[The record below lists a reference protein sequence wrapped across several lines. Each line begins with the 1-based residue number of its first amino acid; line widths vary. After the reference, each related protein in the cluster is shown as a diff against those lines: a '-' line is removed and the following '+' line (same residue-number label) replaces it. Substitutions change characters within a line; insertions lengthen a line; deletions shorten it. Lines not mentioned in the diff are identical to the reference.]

1 MAQPTQRVYEF
12 GAFRLDAVKRLL
24 WRANEPVALTSKSF
38 ETLLALVESRGEI
51 LDKEALLNRVWPDT
65 VVEEKNLT
73 INISALRKALGESPQ
88 EHRYIVTVPGRG
100 YRFVAEVR
108 DVTDGGTELMVQQ
121 SKVRVVVEEE
131 EEETRG
137 RGDTAT
143 RGEKV
148 KGHHHFF
155 SFAASPRRRVAASS
169 SRPVARLVMAAAL
182 LAVLVVAV
190 VYWWRRDRH
199 EAASNLAGGRP
210 AAIKSLA
217 VLPFRSLN
225 PQAGEDFL
233 GVGMADVTITRLSSL
248 NQLIV
253 RPTRA
258 VLPFATQDPL
268 AAGQALKV
276 DAVLDGSIQQAAGRV
291 RVTLRLLQVADG
303 KALWTYQCDEY
314 CTDLFTLQDIISQ
327 KVTEALALKLTGDE
341 RTRLVKR
348 YTDNADA
355 YQAYLK
361 GRYYYNRINED
372 DLNKAIESFEQALR
386 LDPDDALADAGLS
399 AVYAWGTQFYWRAR
413 EAMPRARE
421 MAERAL
427 ALDEQLAEAHAALAR
442 VYAYYDWDYA
452 AAEREFKRALEL
464 NPGSADVHLWYGE
477 YLALMGRFDEAVA
490 AMKRAAQLDPLTPFV
505 VIHPGLPAYLAG
517 HYDEAI
523 AYAQEG
529 LKIDPNVRMIHI
541 DLGLCYAMKG
551 DSVRSIAEL
560 QRAIELGDHSPA
572 AQTNLAFAYARAGDR
587 ATAQQKLKQALSSAN
602 GYVVPYFVATV
613 YAALGDSEQAF
624 AWLERAYT
632 ERSNYLAWLKTDPR
646 MNGLRA
652 DPRFADLL
660 RRVRFA
666 Q

>member
-1 MAQPTQRVYEF
+1 MAEARQRVYEF
-12 GAFRLDAVKRLL
+12 GGFRLDAVKRLL
-24 WRANEPVALTSKSF
+24 WREGEPVPLTSKSF

-108 DVTDGGTELMVQQ
+108 DVTDGGAELLVQQ

-131 EEETRG
+131 DEETER
-137 RGDTAT
+137 RGDGAT
-143 RGEKV
+143 GRDAV
-148 KGHHHFF
+148 VP
-155 SFAASPRRRVAASS
+155 SPRRPIARVAI
-169 SRPVARLVMAAAL
+169 AAAL
-182 LAVLVVAV
+182 LAVLVVAFV
-190 VYWWRRDRH
+190 TWRRG
-199 EAASNLAGGRP
+199 ASQREPTAGP
-210 AAIKSLA
+210 PAIKSLA
-217 VLPFRSLN
+217 VLPFKPLN

-268 AAGQALKV
+268 EAGRALKV
-276 DAVLDGSIQQAAGRV
+276 DAVLDGNIQQAAGRV
-291 RVTLRLLQVADG
+291 RVTLRLLQVEDG

-314 CTDLFTLQDIISQ
+314 CTDLFALQDTISQ
-327 KVTEALALKLTGDE
+327 KVTEALAVKLTGDE
-341 RTRLVKR
+341 RAQMLKR
-348 YTDNADA
+348 YTENADA

-361 GRYYYNRINED
+361 GRYYYNRVNED
-372 DLNKAIESFEQALR
+372 DLNKAIASFQQALR
-386 LDPDDALADAGLS
+386 LDPNDALADAGLS
-399 AVYAWGTQFYWRAR
+399 AVYAWGAQFYWRAH
-413 EAMPRARE
+413 EAMPKARE

-427 ALDEQLAEAHAALAR
+427 ALDEQLAEAHASLAR
-442 VYAYYDWDYA
+442 VRYFYEWDYA
-452 AAEREFKRALEL
+452 AAEREFRRALEL
-464 NPGSADVHLWYGE
+464 NPGLADAHLWYGE
-477 YLALMGRFDEAVA
+477 YLALMGRFDEALA
-490 AMKRAAQLDPLTPFV
+490 EMKQAAQLDPLTPFV
-505 VIHPGLPAYLAG
+505 VIHPGLPTFLAG
-517 HYDEAI
+517 RYDESI
-523 AYAQEG
+523 AYALKG
-529 LKIDPNVRMIHI
+529 LEIDPNVRMIHI
-541 DLGLCYAMKG
+541 DLGLTYAMKG
-551 DSVRSIAEL
+551 DYAKGIAEL

-587 ATAQQKLKQALSSAN
+587 TAAQQRLKQALSSPN

-613 YAALGDSEQAF
+613 YAALGDQEQAF
-624 AWLERAYT
+624 AWLEKAYN
-632 ERSNYLAWLKTDPR
+632 ERSIYLAWLKTDPR
-646 MNGLRA
+646 LDSLRA

-660 RRVRFA
+660 RRVGFA

>member
-1 MAQPTQRVYEF
+1 MR
-12 GAFRLDAVKRLL
+12 
-24 WRANEPVALTSKSF
+24 
-38 ETLLALVESRGEI
+38 
-51 LDKEALLNRVWPDT
+51 
-65 VVEEKNLT
+65 
-73 INISALRKALGESPQ
+73 SAG
-88 EHRYIVTVPGRG
+88 
-100 YRFVAEVR
+100 
-108 DVTDGGTELMVQQ
+108 
-121 SKVRVVVEEE
+121 
-131 EEETRG
+131 
-137 RGDTAT
+137 
-143 RGEKV
+143 
-148 KGHHHFF
+148 
-155 SFAASPRRRVAASS
+155 
-169 SRPVARLVMAAAL
+169 
-182 LAVLVVAV
+182 
-190 VYWWRRDRH
+190 
-199 EAASNLAGGRP
+199 
-210 AAIKSLA
+210 
-217 VLPFRSLN
+217 
-225 PQAGEDFL
+225 
-233 GVGMADVTITRLSSL
+233 
-248 NQLIV
+248 
-253 RPTRA
+253 

-268 AAGQALKV
+268 EAGQALKV

-314 CTDLFTLQDIISQ
+314 CTDLFALQDTISQ

-341 RTRLVKR
+341 RTRLLKR

-372 DLNKAIESFEQALR
+372 DLNKAVESFQQALR

-421 MAERAL
+421 MAERAR
-427 ALDEQLAEAHAALAR
+427 ALDEQLAEAHAALGR
-442 VYAYYDWDYA
+442 VYAYYHWDYA

-464 NPGSADVHLWYGE
+464 NPGSADAHLWYGE
-477 YLALMGRFDEAVA
+477 YLALMGRFEESVA

-505 VIHPGLPAYLAG
+505 VIHPGFPSYLAG
-517 HYDEAI
+517 RYDEAI
-523 AYAQEG
+523 AYAQKG
-529 LKIDPNVRMIHI
+529 LEIDPNVRMIHI

-551 DSVRSIAEL
+551 DAVRSIAEL

-613 YAALGDSEQAF
+613 YAALGDREQAF

-646 MNGLRA
+646 LNDLRA

-660 RRVRFA
+660 RRVGFV

>member
-1 MAQPTQRVYEF
+1 MTQARQQVYEF
-12 GAFRLDAVKRLL
+12 GGFQLDAVKRLL
-24 WRANEPVALTSKSF
+24 WRAGEPVPLTSKSF

-51 LDKEALLNRVWPDT
+51 LDKEALLNRIWPDT
-65 VVEEKNLT
+65 IVEEKNLT

-108 DVTDGGTELMVQQ
+108 DITGGEAELVVQQ

-131 EEETRG
+131 EATGRWGDKAMG
-137 RGDTAT
+137 RGAA
-143 RGEKV
+143 
-148 KGHHHFF
+148 
-155 SFAASPRRRVAASS
+155 AASPRR
-169 SRPVARLVMAAAL
+169 PVARVALSAAL

-190 VYWWRRDRH
+190 AYWWR
-199 EAASNLAGGRP
+199 GGSKPESTSGSPEGPP

-233 GVGMADVTITRLSSL
+233 GIGMADVTITRLSSL
-248 NQLIV
+248 KQLIV

-268 AAGQALKV
+268 EAGQALKV

-291 RVTLRLLQVADG
+291 RVTLRLLQVEDG

-314 CTDLFTLQDIISQ
+314 CTDLFALQDTISQ

-341 RTRLVKR
+341 RARLLKR

-361 GRYYYNRINED
+361 GRYYYNRVNED
-372 DLNKAIESFEQALR
+372 DLNKALESFQQALR

-399 AVYAWGTQFYWRAR
+399 AVYAWGAQFYWQAR

-442 VYAYYDWDYA
+442 VHYYYDWDYA
-452 AAEREFKRALEL
+452 AAEREFQRALEL
-464 NPGSADVHLWYGE
+464 NPGSADAHLWYGE

-505 VIHPGLPAYLAG
+505 VIHLGFPYYLAG
-517 HYDEAI
+517 RYDEAI
-523 AYAQEG
+523 AYAQKG
-529 LKIDPNVRMIHI
+529 LEIDPNVRMIHI

-551 DSVRSIAEL
+551 DAARGIAEL
-560 QRAIELGDHSPA
+560 QRAIDLGDHSPA

-587 ATAQQKLKQALSSAN
+587 ATARQKLKQALNSPN

-613 YAALGDSEQAF
+613 YAALGDHEQAF
-624 AWLERAYT
+624 AWLERAYS
-632 ERSNYLAWLKTDPR
+632 ERSIYLAWLKTDPR
-646 MNGLRA
+646 LSSLRA

-660 RRVRFA
+660 RRVGFA
-666 Q
+666 P